1 MKITKEKVI
10 NPTVALTIIMPK
22 SVITDLTRLARDNKV
37 SRQRLIAAI
46 FDKALNDKKFEVH
59 IKK

>member
-10 NPTVALTIIMPK
+10 NPTVALTIRMPK

-37 SRQRLIAAI
+37 SRQKLIAAI
-46 FDKALNDKKFEVH
+46 FDKALSDKNFQIR
-59 IKK
+59 IKG